1 MKFACARQLSAAP
14 TTEESASAPPQAPVD
29 LRLQVLILL
38 PLAAKLG
45 EWPARLLDAMGMES
59 AFTLSVAGMQNVARG
74 ERNESSMNIEMYQI
88 DEQSSTSKE

>member
-1 MKFACARQLSAAP
+1 
-14 TTEESASAPPQAPVD
+14 
-29 LRLQVLILL
+29 
-38 PLAAKLG
+38 
-45 EWPARLLDAMGMES
+45 MGMES